1 MKKTN
6 IRLKNY
12 YIIEDK
18 KTYFLSSINDLNK
31 WKNINDEDIES
42 YKEENVTEKLNSLM
56 TKYKIYSSVNFFEDE
71 EKKTINISSQKG
83 GG

>member
-31 WKNINDEDIES
+31 WKNVNDEDIES
-42 YKEENVTEKLNSLM
+42 YKEEDITEKINTLM
-56 TKYKIYSSVNFFEDE
+56 KKYKIYSSVNFFEGE
-71 EKKTINISSQKG
+71 EKKTINISQKG

>member
-12 YIIEDK
+12 FVIEDK
-18 KTYFLSSINDLNK
+18 KKFFLSSINDINQ
-31 WKNINDEDIES
+31 WKNINISDIES
-42 YKEENVTEKLNSLM
+42 YKEENITEKLDELM
-56 TKYKIYSSVNFFEDE
+56 KKYQIYSNVNFFVEE
-71 EKKTINISSQKG
+71 EKKTINVSQKG

>member
-12 YIIEDK
+12 FVIEDK
-18 KTYFLSSINDLNK
+18 KKFFLSSINDMNK
-31 WKNINDEDIES
+31 WKNINISDIES
-42 YKEENVTEKLNSLM
+42 YKEENITEKLDELM
-56 TKYKIYSSVNFFEDE
+56 KKYQIYSNVNFFVEE
-71 EKKTINISSQKG
+71 EKKTINVSQKG

>member
-6 IRLKNY
+6 VRLKNY

-18 KTYFLSSINDLNK
+18 KEYFLSSINELK
-31 WKNINDEDIES
+31 QWKNINDKDIES

-56 TKYKIYSSVNFFEDE
+56 KKYNEYSNVNFFDGD
-71 EKKTINISSQKG
+71 EKKKISLSQKG
-83 GG
+83 G